1 MSRHGAPPVEISDL
15 MLMIS
20 LGALMPPWGTL
31 HRSLV
36 IPVQSIVSTTLK
48 SLLARA
54 RRHKPVLTFR
64 ICHTS
69 PKGYPTSTWVN
80 IHSLP
85 SSSTHRRGSP
95 IQPPMGTPGTS
106 VPSPRHAGRR
116 W

>member
-48 SLLARA
+48 SLLA
-54 RRHKPVLTFR
+54 HHDPLNVL
-64 ICHTS
+64 
-69 PKGYPTSTWVN
+69 GDQ
-80 IHSLP
+80 LALL
-85 SSSTHRRGSP
+85 G
-95 IQPPMGTPGTS
+95 G
-106 VPSPRHAGRR
+106 
-116 W
+116 